1 MKNSPRRRIA
11 AVGRYQPAP
20 ELRSTSF
27 RRIALADI
35 TAADFAELIA
45 DRILAEHISLSGRWL
60 ERLLAL
66 LPVNANDVFPTD
78 HLLDHVPTLIREVAA
93 YVRTPA
99 DEAIGAN
106 TAIIAKAQELGEL
119 RHSQQASVHQLIAE
133 YRLLGG
139 ILTTFVQ
146 EELTR
151 LGLSPAAVEA
161 VEVVCRLNEAI
172 WILTQTT
179 VDTFVAK
186 YTETIG
192 SHSARLESFNS
203 MVSHELR
210 QPLGTLMYALPLVRV
225 EVGRGDTE
233 RFEHFLGVMER
244 NVLRLVQQMEQLEA
258 LSRLQTKQEDAP
270 DVQQVDVSTVA
281 WEVSRQ
287 LREMADARDVK
298 VHIGEALPVIVID
311 TARLELILMNLVS
324 NAIKYS
330 DPEKPQRFVR
340 VETALATDEDF
351 ACIVVRDNG
360 LGIPEGS
367 LTTIFSRFVRAHPDR
382 DGDLNVRGS
391 GLGLAIAAECAEA
404 VGGSIRVEST
414 VGIGTSFFV
423 SIPRKPSATA

>member
-1 MKNSPRRRIA
+1 
-11 AVGRYQPAP
+11 
-20 ELRSTSF
+20 
-27 RRIALADI
+27 LADL
-35 TAADFAELIA
+35 TTADFVSLIA
-45 DRILAEHISLSGRWL
+45 DRILAEHVSLSARWL
-60 ERLLAL
+60 ERLVGL

-78 HLLDHVPTLIREVAA
+78 RLLDHVPMLIREVAA

-106 TAIIAKAQELGEL
+106 TAIIAKAQELGAL
-119 RHSQQASVHQLIAE
+119 RHSQQASVHQLLAE

-146 EELTR
+146 EELAR
-151 LGLSPAAVEA
+151 LGRSPTAVEA
-161 VEVVCRLNEAI
+161 VEVIRRLNDAI

-179 VDTFVAK
+179 VDTFVAE
-186 YTETIG
+186 YTATIG
-192 SHSARLESFNS
+192 SHSARLESFNR

-258 LSRLQTKQEDAP
+258 LSRLQAKQADAP
-270 DVQQVDVSTVA
+270 DVQQVEVSTVA

-298 VHIGEALPVIVID
+298 VYVGETLPVIVID
-311 TARLELILMNLVS
+311 TARLEMILMNLVS

-330 DPEKPQRFVR
+330 DPEKPERFVS
-340 VETALATDEDF
+340 VETAPTDDPNF

-367 LTTIFSRFVRAHPDR
+367 LTTVFRRFVRAHPDR
-382 DGDLNVRGS
+382 DGDLKVRGS
-391 GLGLAIAAECAEA
+391 GLGLAIAAECAEG

-414 VGIGTSFFV
+414 VGVGTSFFV
-423 SIPRKPSATA
+423 SIPRKPSAAA

>member
-1 MKNSPRRRIA
+1 M
-11 AVGRYQPAP
+11 
-20 ELRSTSF
+20 
-27 RRIALADI
+27 ADL
-35 TAADFAELIA
+35 TTTDFVALIA
-45 DRILAEHISLSGRWL
+45 DRILAEHVSLSARWL
-60 ERLLAL
+60 ERLVGL

-106 TAIIAKAQELGEL
+106 TAIITKAQELGEL

-139 ILTTFVQ
+139 ILTAFVQ
-146 EELTR
+146 EELAR
-151 LGLSPAAVEA
+151 LDLSPTAVEA
-161 VEVVCRLNEAI
+161 VEVVRRLNDAI

-179 VDTFVAK
+179 VDTFVAE
-186 YTETIG
+186 YTTTIG
-192 SHSARLESFNS
+192 SHSARLESFNR

-258 LSRLQTKQEDAP
+258 LSRLQARQPDAP
-270 DVQQVDVSTVA
+270 DVQQVEVSTVA

-298 VHIGEALPVIVID
+298 IHVDDALPVIVID
-311 TARLELILMNLVS
+311 TARLELILINLVS

-330 DPEKPQRFVR
+330 DPEKSERFVR
-340 VETALATDEDF
+340 VETAPTTDQNF
-351 ACIVVRDNG
+351 TGIVVRDNG
-360 LGIPEGS
+360 LGIEEGS
-367 LTTIFSRFVRAHPDR
+367 LSTIFRRFVRAHPDR
-382 DGDLNVRGS
+382 DGDLRVRGS

-423 SIPRKPSATA
+423 SIPRTPSATS